1 MALELYKVRE
11 ALESL
16 AARTGAPK
24 ATPEIIDK
32 MKSLLAEQKKIIEQN
47 DPVAYSR
54 SDYEFHLLIYEACG
68 NTLLKEILEGL
79 RYKAL
84 PLAFQL
90 MPYLDKFLKFH
101 REILKAFRAKDGQSA
116 EDAMRRH
123 DQEMVEIIKSN
134 IWNHNK
140 TSL

>member
-1 MALELYKVRE
+1 MN
-11 ALESL
+11 
-16 AARTGAPK
+16 
-24 ATPEIIDK
+24 
-32 MKSLLAEQKKIIEQN
+32 SLLGEQKKTIEQN
-47 DPVAYSR
+47 NPVAYSR
-54 SDYEFHLLIYEACG
+54 ADYEFHLLIYEACG

-90 MPYLDKFLKFH
+90 MPCLGKFLKFH

-123 DQEMVEIIKSN
+123 NQQMVKIIKSS